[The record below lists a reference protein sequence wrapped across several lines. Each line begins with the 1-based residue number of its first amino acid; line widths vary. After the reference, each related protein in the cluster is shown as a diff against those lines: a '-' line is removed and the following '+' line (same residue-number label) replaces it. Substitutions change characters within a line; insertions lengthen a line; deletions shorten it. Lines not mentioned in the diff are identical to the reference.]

1 MACFTKSKTESG
13 KNQENVETNGNILSL
28 SNNRSTRMYTSTY
41 VQRYS
46 KFKNL

>member
-28 SNNRSTRMYTSTY
+28 FKNRSTSTY
-41 VQRYS
+41 VRYS